1 MENQNK
7 RKKKGKELKA
17 ERRKTRRILG
27 KTRDHLDFGA
37 ARSLSISRF
46 CALGLCRRRR
56 RARVFFLHTHTHT
69 PKCSGWV
76 PSRARPDAAE
86 RKRNEEKKDK
96 NEKKKRG
103 RGTGYKYRF
112 YSRWKPILYDAQWA
126 KPSISVYPFGQ
137 LREEKDFPTSVG

>member
-56 RARVFFLHTHTHT
+56 RRARVFFSHTHTH
-69 PKCSGWV
+69 
-76 PSRARPDAAE
+76 RNAAVGCRQE
-86 RKRNEEKKDK
+86 RGQTQRREREMKERRIKMKRKREAA
-96 NEKKKRG
+96 G
-103 RGTGYKYRF
+103 RAINIDSIPDE
-112 YSRWKPILYDAQWA
+112 SRSYMMLSGQNHQ
-126 KPSISVYPFGQ
+126 SVYI
-137 LREEKDFPTSVG
+137 LLAS